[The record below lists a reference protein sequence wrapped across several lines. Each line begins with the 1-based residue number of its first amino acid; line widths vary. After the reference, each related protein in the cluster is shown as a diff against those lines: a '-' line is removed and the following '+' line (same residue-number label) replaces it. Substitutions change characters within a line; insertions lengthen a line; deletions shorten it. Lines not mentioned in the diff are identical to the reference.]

1 MAEKRLHKLCCY
13 LYKEIYQDI
22 ENVLLKEKMFKEEQ
36 YKQISTIGDIPK
48 ERIIGYL
55 KKNNKN
61 KPAWLDNIRE
71 LFDIEEIENISNSL
85 IFFVKTQNRVFA
97 FTNGY
102 ANSVVDYTKIEWD
115 FGVKVAL
122 NALAG
127 NEIRGLDT
135 RKISLSTHQ
144 RREISSSGST
154 LYEYDFDFDE
164 EFIDSI
170 TGRSR
175 DEDFGSSVTGR
186 ESLHVNV
193 NMNLMDI
200 EDYCKNLLTVYNKK
214 DYIDKFPFFDKLRI
228 NKDEQVYSKFNEQII
243 EAIKENKKDRIQFLY
258 PNIDE
263 FGAFNYRFI
272 YEKKYKDY
280 NDISLD
286 NILDFI
292 KDKKIKLEE
301 LCLKKFSV
309 KISHDEYNKTYS
321 LLDYLVFEFADSE
334 KKYIHT
340 KNLILEIDN
349 DFYSSIKAEIDQ
361 CEVSNIDGL
370 KLPPIHYSDCADS
383 SGRMSKKLEA
393 EGEYNSRVVE
403 QNQEELVNL
412 DKNNFRNFPDRSKDQ
427 IEICDIITKNKKF
440 ICNKIYKHS
449 SAPLSHLFMQGL
461 VSANMLYEV
470 KDYRIKI
477 NESVKSKF
485 GDNFIEEDN
494 INRSEITFVYGIGIE
509 SDGRIAE
516 TLPFFSKI
524 SLRQNIKALKKL
536 AYNIEIIRIPL
547 KKMIPNT
554 RFSADIAVKPYC
566 RLSGSYTDA
575 PLERL
580 EEKIKN
586 GF

>member
-13 LYKEIYQDI
+13 LYKEMYQDI
-22 ENVLLKEKMFKEEQ
+22 ESVLLKEKMFKEEQ
-36 YKQISTIGDIPK
+36 YRQISTIGDIPN
-48 ERIIGYL
+48 ERISGYL

-61 KPAWLDNIRE
+61 KPAWLDNIRA

-85 IFFVKTQNRVFA
+85 IFFVKTQSRVFA

-102 ANSVVDYTKIEWD
+102 ASSVIDYKKIEWD

-122 NALAG
+122 NVLAG

-135 RKISLSTHQ
+135 RKISLSNHQ

-170 TGRSR
+170 TGRSH
-175 DEDFGSSVTGR
+175 DEDFGSSLTGR

-193 NMNLMDI
+193 KMNLMDI
-200 EDYCKNLLTVYNKK
+200 EDYCKDLLVVYNKK
-214 DYIDKFPFFDKLRI
+214 DYIEKFPFFDKLRI

-243 EAIKENKKDRIQFLY
+243 EAIKNNKKDCIQFLY

-292 KDKKIKLEE
+292 KDKKIKIEE

-309 KISHDEYNKTYS
+309 KISNNEYNKTYS
-321 LLDYLVFEFADSE
+321 LLDYLVFEFTDSE

-340 KNLILEIDN
+340 KNLILEVDN

-361 CEVSNIDGL
+361 CEVSNIDGF
-370 KLPPIHYSDCADS
+370 KLPPIYYTEHEDS
-383 SGRMSKKLEA
+383 NKKRSKKVET
-393 EGEYNSRVVE
+393 EGEYNSRVVKE
-403 QNQEELVNL
+403 NEKELVNL
-412 DKNNFRNFPDRSKDQ
+412 DKNNFRGFPDRYQDQ
-427 IEICDIITKNKKF
+427 IEICDIITKNRKF

-449 SAPLSHLFMQGL
+449 SAPLSHLFMQGI

-485 GDNFIEEDN
+485 GDNFIGEDN

-509 SDGRIAE
+509 IENGDHIAD

-524 SLRQNIKALKKL
+524 SLRQSIRALKKL
-536 AYNIEIIRIPL
+536 AYNVQIIRIPFT
-547 KKMIPNT
+547 KRNIETQVENIP
-554 RFSADIAVKPYC
+554 
-566 RLSGSYTDA
+566 
-575 PLERL
+575 
-580 EEKIKN
+580 
-586 GF
+586 

>member
-1 MAEKRLHKLCCY
+1 M
-13 LYKEIYQDI
+13 
-22 ENVLLKEKMFKEEQ
+22 
-36 YKQISTIGDIPK
+36 
-48 ERIIGYL
+48 
-55 KKNNKN
+55 
-61 KPAWLDNIRE
+61 
-71 LFDIEEIENISNSL
+71 
-85 IFFVKTQNRVFA
+85 
-97 FTNGY
+97 
-102 ANSVVDYTKIEWD
+102 
-115 FGVKVAL
+115 AL

-200 EDYCKNLLTVYNKK
+200 EDYCKDLLTVYNKK

-321 LLDYLVFEFADSE
+321 LL
-334 KKYIHT
+334 
-340 KNLILEIDN
+340 
-349 DFYSSIKAEIDQ
+349 
-361 CEVSNIDGL
+361 
-370 KLPPIHYSDCADS
+370 
-383 SGRMSKKLEA
+383 
-393 EGEYNSRVVE
+393 
-403 QNQEELVNL
+403 
-412 DKNNFRNFPDRSKDQ
+412 
-427 IEICDIITKNKKF
+427 
-440 ICNKIYKHS
+440 
-449 SAPLSHLFMQGL
+449 
-461 VSANMLYEV
+461 
-470 KDYRIKI
+470 
-477 NESVKSKF
+477 
-485 GDNFIEEDN
+485 
-494 INRSEITFVYGIGIE
+494 
-509 SDGRIAE
+509 
-516 TLPFFSKI
+516 
-524 SLRQNIKALKKL
+524 
-536 AYNIEIIRIPL
+536 
-547 KKMIPNT
+547 
-554 RFSADIAVKPYC
+554 
-566 RLSGSYTDA
+566 
-575 PLERL
+575 
-580 EEKIKN
+580 
-586 GF
+586 

>member
-1 MAEKRLHKLCCY
+1 MLETFIMAEKRLHKLCCY
-13 LYKEIYQDI
+13 LYKEMYQDI
-22 ENVLLKEKMFKEEQ
+22 ESVLLKEKMFKEEQ
-36 YKQISTIGDIPK
+36 YRQISTIGDIPN
-48 ERIIGYL
+48 ERISGYL

-61 KPAWLDNIRE
+61 KPAWLDNIRA

-85 IFFVKTQNRVFA
+85 IFFVKTQSRVFA

-102 ANSVVDYTKIEWD
+102 ASSVIDYKKIEWD

-122 NALAG
+122 NVLAG

-135 RKISLSTHQ
+135 RKISLSNHQ

-170 TGRSR
+170 TGRSH
-175 DEDFGSSVTGR
+175 DEDFGSSLTGR

-193 NMNLMDI
+193 KMNLMDI
-200 EDYCKNLLTVYNKK
+200 EDYCKDLLVVYNKK
-214 DYIDKFPFFDKLRI
+214 DYIEKFPFFDKLRI

-243 EAIKENKKDRIQFLY
+243 EAIKNNKKDCIQFLY

-292 KDKKIKLEE
+292 KDKKIKIEE

-309 KISHDEYNKTYS
+309 KISYDEYNKTYS
-321 LLDYLVFEFADSE
+321 LLDYLVFEFTDSE

-340 KNLILEIDN
+340 KNLILEVDN

-361 CEVSNIDGL
+361 CEVSNIDGF
-370 KLPPIHYSDCADS
+370 KLPPIYYTEHEDS
-383 SGRMSKKLEA
+383 NKKRSKKVET
-393 EGEYNSRVVE
+393 EGDYNSRVVE

-412 DKNNFRNFPDRSKDQ
+412 DKNNFRGFPDRSQDQ

-449 SAPLSHLFMQGL
+449 SAPLSHLFMQGI

-485 GDNFIEEDN
+485 GDNFIGKDN

-509 SDGRIAE
+509 SDGRIAD

-536 AYNIEIIRIPL
+536 AYNIEIIRIPF
-547 KKMIPNT
+547 KKNDT
-554 RFSADIAVKPYC
+554 
-566 RLSGSYTDA
+566 
-575 PLERL
+575 
-580 EEKIKN
+580 
-586 GF
+586 

>member
-13 LYKEIYQDI
+13 LYKEMYQDI
-22 ENVLLKEKMFKEEQ
+22 ESVLLKEKMFKEEQ
-36 YKQISTIGDIPK
+36 YRQISTVGDIPN
-48 ERIIGYL
+48 ERISGYL

-61 KPAWLDNIRE
+61 KPAWLDNIRA

-85 IFFVKTQNRVFA
+85 IFFVKTQSRVFA

-102 ANSVVDYTKIEWD
+102 ASSVIDYKKIEWD

-122 NALAG
+122 NVLAG

-154 LYEYDFDFDE
+154 LYEYDFDFYE

-170 TGRSR
+170 TGKSHN
-175 DEDFGSSVTGR
+175 EDFGSSVTGR

-193 NMNLMDI
+193 KMNLRDI
-200 EDYCKNLLTVYNKK
+200 EEYCKDLLTVYNKK

-228 NKDEQVYSKFNEQII
+228 SKDEQVYSKFNEQII
-243 EAIKENKKDRIQFLY
+243 EAIKNNQKDRIQFLY

-292 KDKKIKLEE
+292 KDKKINLEE
-301 LCLKKFSV
+301 LCLKKISV
-309 KISHDEYNKTYS
+309 KISNNEYSKTYS
-321 LLDYLVFEFADSE
+321 LLDYLVFEFTDSE
-334 KKYIHT
+334 KKYIHN
-340 KNLILEIDN
+340 KNMILEIDN
-349 DFYSSIKAEIDQ
+349 DFYTSIKAEIDQ

-370 KLPPIHYSDCADS
+370 KLPPIYY
-383 SGRMSKKLEA
+383 A
-393 EGEYNSRVVE
+393 EHEGKYNSRVVE

-412 DKNNFRNFPDRSKDQ
+412 DRDNFRDFPDRSQDQ

-449 SAPLSHLFMQGL
+449 SAPLSHLFMQGF

-494 INRSEITFVYGIGIE
+494 VNRSEITFVYGIGIE
-509 SDGRIAE
+509 SDGRIAN

-524 SLRQNIKALKKL
+524 SLRQNIRALKKL
-536 AYNIEIIRIPL
+536 AYNVEIIRIPF
-547 KKMIPNT
+547 KKNDT
-554 RFSADIAVKPYC
+554 
-566 RLSGSYTDA
+566 
-575 PLERL
+575 
-580 EEKIKN
+580 
-586 GF
+586 

>member
-1 MAEKRLHKLCCY
+1 M
-13 LYKEIYQDI
+13 YQDI
-22 ENVLLKEKMFKEEQ
+22 ESVLLKEKMFKEEQ
-36 YKQISTIGDIPK
+36 YRQISTIGDIPK
-48 ERIIGYL
+48 ERISGYL

-85 IFFVKTQNRVFA
+85 IFFVKTQSRVFA

-102 ANSVVDYTKIEWD
+102 ASSVIDYKKIEWD

-122 NALAG
+122 NVLAG

-135 RKISLSTHQ
+135 RKISLSNHQ

-170 TGRSR
+170 TGRSH
-175 DEDFGSSVTGR
+175 DEDFGSSLTGR

-193 NMNLMDI
+193 KMNLMDI
-200 EDYCKNLLTVYNKK
+200 EDYCKDLLVVYNKK
-214 DYIDKFPFFDKLRI
+214 DYIEKFPFFDKLRI

-243 EAIKENKKDRIQFLY
+243 EAIKENKKDLIQFLY

-292 KDKKIKLEE
+292 KDKKIKIEE

-309 KISHDEYNKTYS
+309 KISNNEYNKTYS
-321 LLDYLVFEFADSE
+321 LLDYLVFEFTDSE
-334 KKYIHT
+334 KKYIH
-340 KNLILEIDN
+340 NRNMILEIDN
-349 DFYSSIKAEIDQ
+349 DFYTSIKEEIDQ
-361 CEVSNIDGL
+361 CEVSNIDGF
-370 KLPPIHYSDCADS
+370 KLPPIYYTEHEDS
-383 SGRMSKKLEA
+383 NKKRSKKVET
-393 EGEYNSRVVE
+393 EGDYNSRVVKE
-403 QNQEELVNL
+403 NEKELVNL
-412 DKNNFRNFPDRSKDQ
+412 DKNNFRGFPDRSQDQ

-449 SAPLSHLFMQGL
+449 SAPLSHLFMQGM

-485 GDNFIEEDN
+485 GDNFIGEDN

-509 SDGRIAE
+509 SDGCIAD

-524 SLRQNIKALKKL
+524 SLRQNIRDLKKL
-536 AYNIEIIRIPL
+536 AYNVQIIRIPFH
-547 KKMIPNT
+547 PHN
-554 RFSADIAVKPYC
+554 
-566 RLSGSYTDA
+566 
-575 PLERL
+575 
-580 EEKIKN
+580 
-586 GF
+586 

>member
-13 LYKEIYQDI
+13 LYKEMYQDI
-22 ENVLLKEKMFKEEQ
+22 ESVLLKEKMFKEEQ
-36 YKQISTIGDIPK
+36 YRQISTIGDIPN
-48 ERIIGYL
+48 ERISGYL

-61 KPAWLDNIRE
+61 KPAWLDNIRA

-85 IFFVKTQNRVFA
+85 IFFVKTQSRVFA

-102 ANSVVDYTKIEWD
+102 ASSVIDYKKIEWD

-122 NALAG
+122 NVLAG

-135 RKISLSTHQ
+135 RKISLSNHQ

-170 TGRSR
+170 TGRSH
-175 DEDFGSSVTGR
+175 DEGFGSSLTGR

-193 NMNLMDI
+193 KMNLMDI
-200 EDYCKNLLTVYNKK
+200 EDYCKDLLVVYNKK
-214 DYIDKFPFFDKLRI
+214 DYIEKFPFFDKLRI

-243 EAIKENKKDRIQFLY
+243 EAIKNNKKDCIQFLY

-292 KDKKIKLEE
+292 KDKKIKIEE

-309 KISHDEYNKTYS
+309 KISYDEYNKTYS
-321 LLDYLVFEFADSE
+321 LLDYLVFEFTDSE

-340 KNLILEIDN
+340 KNLILEVDN

-361 CEVSNIDGL
+361 CEVSNIDGF
-370 KLPPIHYSDCADS
+370 KLPPIYYTEHEDS
-383 SGRMSKKLEA
+383 NKKRSKKVET
-393 EGEYNSRVVE
+393 EGDYNSRVVE

-412 DKNNFRNFPDRSKDQ
+412 DKNNFRGFPDRSQDQ

-449 SAPLSHLFMQGL
+449 SAPLSHLFMQGI

-485 GDNFIEEDN
+485 GDNFIGKDN

-509 SDGRIAE
+509 SDGRIAD

-536 AYNIEIIRIPL
+536 AYNIEIIRIPF
-547 KKMIPNT
+547 KKNDT
-554 RFSADIAVKPYC
+554 
-566 RLSGSYTDA
+566 
-575 PLERL
+575 
-580 EEKIKN
+580 
-586 GF
+586 

>member
-1 MAEKRLHKLCCY
+1 MEEERLHKLCCY
-13 LYKEIYQDI
+13 LYKERYQNI
-22 ENVLLKEKMFKEEQ
+22 ESVLLKEKMFKEEQ
-36 YKQISTIGDIPK
+36 YKQIDTISNIPK
-48 ERIIGYL
+48 ERISGYL
-55 KKNNKN
+55 KRNNKN
-61 KPAWLDNIRE
+61 TPAWLNSVRE
-71 LFDIEEIENISNSL
+71 LFVIDKIENISNSL
-85 IFFVKTQNRVFA
+85 IFFVKAQNRIFA

-102 ANSVVDYTKIEWD
+102 ANSVIDYTKIEWD

-122 NALAG
+122 NVLAG

-135 RKISLSTHQ
+135 RKISLSNHQ

-170 TGRSR
+170 TGKSH
-175 DEDFGSSVTGR
+175 DTDFCSSVTGR

-193 NMNLMDI
+193 KMNLMDI
-200 EDYCKNLLTVYNKK
+200 ENYCKDLLTVYNKK
-214 DYIDKFPFFDKLRI
+214 DYIDKFPFFNKLQI

-243 EAIKENKKDRIQFLY
+243 EAIKNNKKDRIQFLY

-263 FGAFNYRFI
+263 FEAFNYRFI

-292 KDKKIKLEE
+292 KGKKIKLEG
-301 LCLKKFSV
+301 LCLRKFSV

-321 LLDYLVFEFADSE
+321 LSDYLVFEFVDSG

-349 DFYSSIKAEIDQ
+349 DFYSSIKVEIDQ
-361 CEVSNIDGL
+361 CEVPNIDGL
-370 KLPPIHYSDCADS
+370 ELPPIYYNEDTDS
-383 SGRMSKKLEA
+383 NGKILKKVEA
-393 EGEYNSRVVE
+393 EGEYNSRVVS
-403 QNQEELVNL
+403 QHQEELVNL
-412 DKNNFRNFPDRSKDQ
+412 DKNCFRDFPGRSQDQ
-427 IEICDIITKNKKF
+427 IEICDIISKNKKF
-440 ICNKIYKHS
+440 ICNKVYKHS

-485 GDNFIEEDN
+485 GDNFIEKDN

-509 SDGRIAE
+509 SDGRIAD

-524 SLRQNIKALKKL
+524 SLRQSIRALKKL
-536 AYNIEIIRIPL
+536 AYNIQIIKIPF
-547 KKMIPNT
+547 KKNDT
-554 RFSADIAVKPYC
+554 
-566 RLSGSYTDA
+566 
-575 PLERL
+575 
-580 EEKIKN
+580 
-586 GF
+586 

>member
-1 MAEKRLHKLCCY
+1 M
-13 LYKEIYQDI
+13 YQDI
-22 ENVLLKEKMFKEEQ
+22 ESVLLKEKMFKEEQ
-36 YKQISTIGDIPK
+36 YRQISTVGDIPN
-48 ERIIGYL
+48 ERISGYL

-61 KPAWLDNIRE
+61 KPAWLNSVRE
-71 LFDIEEIENISNSL
+71 LFVVDEIENISNSL
-85 IFFVKTQNRVFA
+85 IFFVKTQDRVFA

-102 ANSVVDYTKIEWD
+102 ANSVVDYAKIEWD

-122 NALAG
+122 NVLAG

-154 LYEYDFDFDE
+154 LYEYDFDFYE

-170 TGRSR
+170 TGKSHN
-175 DEDFGSSVTGR
+175 EDFGSSVTGR

-193 NMNLMDI
+193 KMNLRDI
-200 EDYCKNLLTVYNKK
+200 EEYCKDLLTVYNKK

-243 EAIKENKKDRIQFLY
+243 EAIKNNQKDRIQFLY

-263 FGAFNYRFI
+263 FGYFNYRFI

-292 KDKKIKLEE
+292 KDKKINLEE
-301 LCLKKFSV
+301 LCLKKISV
-309 KISHDEYNKTYS
+309 KISNNEYSKTYS
-321 LLDYLVFEFADSE
+321 LLDYLVFEFTDSE
-334 KKYIHT
+334 KKYIHN
-340 KNLILEIDN
+340 KNMILEIDN
-349 DFYSSIKAEIDQ
+349 DFYTSIKAEIDQ

-370 KLPPIHYSDCADS
+370 KLPPIYY
-383 SGRMSKKLEA
+383 A
-393 EGEYNSRVVE
+393 EHEGKYNSRVVE

-412 DKNNFRNFPDRSKDQ
+412 DRDNFRDFPDRSQDQ

-485 GDNFIEEDN
+485 GDNFIGKDN

-509 SDGRIAE
+509 SDGRIAD

-536 AYNIEIIRIPL
+536 AYNIEIIRIPF
-547 KKMIPNT
+547 KKNDT
-554 RFSADIAVKPYC
+554 
-566 RLSGSYTDA
+566 
-575 PLERL
+575 
-580 EEKIKN
+580 
-586 GF
+586 

>member
-13 LYKEIYQDI
+13 LYKEMYQDI
-22 ENVLLKEKMFKEEQ
+22 ESVLLKEKMFKEEQ
-36 YKQISTIGDIPK
+36 YRQISTIGDIPN
-48 ERIIGYL
+48 ERISGYL

-61 KPAWLDNIRE
+61 KPAWLDNIRA

-85 IFFVKTQNRVFA
+85 IFFVKTQSRVFA

-102 ANSVVDYTKIEWD
+102 ASSVIDYKKIEWD

-122 NALAG
+122 NVLAG

-135 RKISLSTHQ
+135 RKISLSNHQ

-170 TGRSR
+170 TGRSH
-175 DEDFGSSVTGR
+175 DEDFGSSLTGR

-193 NMNLMDI
+193 KMNLMDI
-200 EDYCKNLLTVYNKK
+200 EDYCKDLLVVYNKK
-214 DYIDKFPFFDKLRI
+214 DYIEKFPFFDKLRI

-243 EAIKENKKDRIQFLY
+243 EAIKNNKKDCIQFLY

-292 KDKKIKLEE
+292 KDKKIKIEE

-309 KISHDEYNKTYS
+309 KISYDEYNKTYS
-321 LLDYLVFEFADSE
+321 LLDYLVFEFTDSE

-340 KNLILEIDN
+340 KNLILEVDN

-361 CEVSNIDGL
+361 CEVSNIDGF
-370 KLPPIHYSDCADS
+370 KLPPIYYTEHEDS
-383 SGRMSKKLEA
+383 NKKRSKKVET
-393 EGEYNSRVVE
+393 EGDYNSRVVE

-412 DKNNFRNFPDRSKDQ
+412 DKNNFRGFPDRSQDQ

-449 SAPLSHLFMQGL
+449 SAPLSHLFMQGI

-485 GDNFIEEDN
+485 GDNFIGKDN

-509 SDGRIAE
+509 SDGRIAD

-536 AYNIEIIRIPL
+536 AYNIEIIRIPF
-547 KKMIPNT
+547 KKNDT
-554 RFSADIAVKPYC
+554 
-566 RLSGSYTDA
+566 
-575 PLERL
+575 
-580 EEKIKN
+580 
-586 GF
+586 